1 MNIQPKIEPGSSPTN
16 SNNNLE
22 DKSIHDLVMV
32 LRGTCQWDTF
42 DSIEAVLERR
52 DMRLREEFHTER
64 LLRLHSESEFRKRE
78 EIVEKEKIIHESYE
92 ALLKEVKEVGL
103 ADPKT
108 IEELQKK
115 NSELELE
122 VENLKEKCVDGRN
135 ELDVLNHEILEMKS
149 KTGKLESEV
158 LELRKLN
165 EKMVED
171 NNELVVL
178 REMIGKLEHEVLE
191 LRRLKKK
198 LLENSSAHDELRSKV
213 HVLEGDKNDLA
224 DLKIKT
230 GELKETMKKNLETI
244 SELRKENDKRTVDIL
259 LGSFYKKF
267 RGLTGRVSRLED
279 DTSFEE
285 NEEENIS
292 EDHFRNDIVEEA
304 APLQRNEAVHQT
316 LGVSASTQPQSKGS
330 KDAQGASSGEKCWII
345 YTRKP
350 RKTVVIAGSIGGMGT
365 IKVKKDIEIMHLD
378 VDNWCMSEGVHEK
391 KAIYGLVVKNED
403 PSPSSSLVVQQ
414 KTKFVNAV
422 DTVKRNFAFS
432 DSETSTSSSSSDD
445 SSFLDNL
452 TVRST
457 ISLAKKKK
465 M

>member
-135 ELDVLNHEILEMKS
+135 ELDVLNHEILEMKRLKRKWFDDRNALDELQRKVGVLEDEKNDLAEIKSKNSELKATVTKYLATISELRKENSKLADGNNKIDVLRS

-330 KDAQGASSGEKCWII
+330 KDAQGASSGMEIVHASLII
-345 YTRKP
+345 
-350 RKTVVIAGSIGGMGT
+350 
-365 IKVKKDIEIMHLD
+365 IKI
-378 VDNWCMSEGVHEK
+378 C
-391 KAIYGLVVKNED
+391 
-403 PSPSSSLVVQQ
+403 
-414 KTKFVNAV
+414 
-422 DTVKRNFAFS
+422 NF
-432 DSETSTSSSSSDD
+432 
-445 SSFLDNL
+445 
-452 TVRST
+452 
-457 ISLAKKKK
+457 
-465 M
+465 